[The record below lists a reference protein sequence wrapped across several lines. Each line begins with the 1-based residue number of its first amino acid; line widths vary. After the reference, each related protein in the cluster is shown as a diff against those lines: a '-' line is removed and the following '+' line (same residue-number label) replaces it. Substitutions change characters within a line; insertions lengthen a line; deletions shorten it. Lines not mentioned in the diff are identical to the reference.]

1 MTYYVGNEMTCE
13 WKEATLE
20 EIQALSMEM
29 TKDELHV
36 LTLYKATATALYF
49 VEAYYEC

>member
-1 MTYYVGNEMTCE
+1 MTYYVRNEMACE
-13 WKEATLE
+13 RKEATLE
-20 EIQALSMEM
+20 EIQALSMVA
-29 TKDELHV
+29 TQDELHV